1 MTWSVI
7 KLFKLFEC
15 REDGPLSMPIIEQ
28 LQLWGLIP
36 KNNILKC
43 KNGHFAKLCPHG
55 DYADGFVWRCRQWS
69 TTNNRKKIRCDFKQ
83 SIRKDTFF
91 NKSHLS
97 IYQIVMFSYLWTENV
112 SLSFIRKQ
120 IEIAQQSAVDWAS
133 FHREVVFDGMIL
145 RHEKIGGVGKVV
157 EIDESKFGRRKY
169 YRGHRVE
176 GVWVFGGVERI
187 TGKCFLVPVERRDK
201 ETLLTVIKE
210 WILPGT
216 LIISD
221 CWKVRGLV
229 YSYSFI
235 H

>member
-1 MTWSVI
+1 M
-7 KLFKLFEC
+7 
-15 REDGPLSMPIIEQ
+15 
-28 LQLWGLIP
+28 
-36 KNNILKC
+36 
-43 KNGHFAKLCPHG
+43 
-55 DYADGFVWRCRQWS
+55 
-69 TTNNRKKIRCDFKQ
+69 
-83 SIRKDTFF
+83 
-91 NKSHLS
+91 
-97 IYQIVMFSYLWTENV
+97 
-112 SLSFIRKQ
+112 
-120 IEIAQQSAVDWAS
+120 
-133 FHREVVFDGMIL
+133 
-145 RHEKIGGVGKVV
+145 V

-176 GVWVFGGVERI
+176 GQWVFGGVERI